1 MTTSLKNDRLSSA
14 NASAESC
21 ARAVMDT
28 VPLYARYIG
37 AEMRR
42 SGHLQVSMPQ
52 LKVLAFIGRNP
63 GTSLTSAAEDLAV
76 TAATAS
82 NLVDRLVKRGYVKR
96 VEDPNERRKVLL
108 SLTESGTA
116 HLEICRQY
124 AQTSVAA
131 LIADLPQTKLLKIK
145 EGLNLLKEA
154 FDEEPRK

>member
-1 MTTSLKNDRLSSA
+1 MTTSLKNGQLGSKE
-14 NASAESC
+14 SAESC

-28 VPLYARYIG
+28 VPLLARYIG

-42 SGHLQVSMPQ
+42 SGNLQVSMPQ
-52 LKVLAFIGRNP
+52 LKVLAFISRNP

-96 VEDPNERRKVLL
+96 EEDPNERRKVLL
-108 SLTESGTA
+108 SLTESGTV
-116 HLEICRQY
+116 HLELCRQF
-124 AQTSVAA
+124 AQASVAT
-131 LIADLPQTKLLKIK
+131 LIADLPQSKLLKLN
-145 EGLNLLKEA
+145 EGLNILKEA